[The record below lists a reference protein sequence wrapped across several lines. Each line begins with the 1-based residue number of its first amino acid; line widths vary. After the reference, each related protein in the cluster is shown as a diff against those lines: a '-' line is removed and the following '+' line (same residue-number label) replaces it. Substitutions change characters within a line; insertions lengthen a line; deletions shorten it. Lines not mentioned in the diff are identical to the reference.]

1 MLGVVISTVSD
12 DAHSDF
18 ELQPGPRDPSVL
30 HLQAEHRSTHVLNSG
45 GDTQRS
51 RVRTKF
57 PALHRRMVPILRDLR
72 FDGVARLAVTGHTR
86 CEGGWSNVV
95 KNMFGEAPNLK
106 GGRLKLNW
114 LDSVVPKVLPDDANE
129 DELLRYTRAYILQLL
144 GGVLF
149 TDHQGCQVH
158 CMFIPLLENLSVCQE
173 LAWGAGV
180 LAYLYRELCKSSKIG
195 KEEITGCLLLLQLW
209 AWTRLPTLA
218 PISSGPS
225 LDSQDIWGDLAG
237 PYGLRWCGRKSF
249 VDVVTHVVCVYRL
262 SLDVLAPSHFI
273 WMPYS
278 DDVLDTLN
286 VYCREGSE
294 FWCYK
299 GLLICFFI
307 VEQHQPD
314 RCVRQFGKIQDIPS
328 PAAIYSK
335 DLHNMTLQG
344 KVDVDW
350 GKTYRAYIILGQ
362 PVAIHVL
369 EHISSIARG
378 EVIGGGNRLIDSL
391 ATQSRHVLEYQF
403 SRGLCQDFSVDDR
416 RAKEDALKEKAKTA
430 ILVGGSK
437 RRKMNYQ
444 NEGCEHVEEQ
454 RVHLGDEWDYVVD
467 PGVTNVVD
475 ESGHRDTTNVQPS
488 PSCYVPSFRLLASND
503 FLTPDEQPP
512 VEESIDEQPE
522 LPPQHQH
529 CDSTIIQLSQSAYI
543 PTFRLL
549 ASNDFLTPPPIGQHD
564 QQHQPSGEPGQQP
577 PVEEVIKEQPL
588 VEGMIEEQP
597 VVERLEAPLEEQQ
610 EAAHEAH
617 PMRLRTRNHHPPR
630 GGTDGIKNVPA
641 ITRRYQR

>member
-1 MLGVVISTVSD
+1 
-12 DAHSDF
+12 
-18 ELQPGPRDPSVL
+18 
-30 HLQAEHRSTHVLNSG
+30 
-45 GDTQRS
+45 
-51 RVRTKF
+51 
-57 PALHRRMVPILRDLR
+57 MVPILRDLR
-72 FDGVARLAVTGHTR
+72 FDGVARLAGMAIDWSLITVLVERWRPETHTFHLPIGECTITLQDVSVLLGLRIHGNAVTGHTR

-218 PISSGPS
+218 PIPSGPS
-225 LDSQDIWGDLAG
+225 LDSQDIWGDLSG

-286 VYCREGSE
+286 VYCRESSE

-299 GLLICFFI
+299 
-307 VEQHQPD
+307 
-314 RCVRQFGKIQDIPS
+314 DIPS
-328 PAAIYSK
+328 PAAVYSK

-350 GKTYRAYIILGQ
+350 GKKHI
-362 PVAIHVL
+362 
-369 EHISSIARG
+369 EHISYWDNRLQHVHVVDSTSVGVTDRYDIWYNDITCSYHTRLAAAGSFVINVLDRISSITRG

-403 SRGLCQDFSVDDR
+403 SRGLCQDFSMDDR

-454 RVHLGDEWDYVVD
+454 RVHLGDECDYVVD

-475 ESGHRDTTNVQPS
+475 ESRHRDTTNVQPS

-522 LPPQHQH
+522 LPPPHQH

-549 ASNDFLTPPPIGQHD
+549 ASNDFLTPPPIDQHD
-564 QQHQPSGEPGQQP
+564 QQHQPSGEPGQQQP

-588 VEGMIEEQP
+588 VEGMIEE
-597 VVERLEAPLEEQQ
+597 
-610 EAAHEAH
+610 
-617 PMRLRTRNHHPPR
+617 
-630 GGTDGIKNVPA
+630 
-641 ITRRYQR
+641 